1 MNYLILF
8 NSIIVIITTFSCC
21 VIVVNMMD
29 NNCSLVFGLL
39 GIITIIA
46 LGAGLIISNHYTD
59 SKENSK
65 ENQLCS
71 VTANTLTP

>member
-1 MNYLILF
+1 
-8 NSIIVIITTFSCC
+8 
-21 VIVVNMMD
+21 MMD

-39 GIITIIA
+39 GIIAIIA

-71 VTANTLTP
+71 VTANTLTH